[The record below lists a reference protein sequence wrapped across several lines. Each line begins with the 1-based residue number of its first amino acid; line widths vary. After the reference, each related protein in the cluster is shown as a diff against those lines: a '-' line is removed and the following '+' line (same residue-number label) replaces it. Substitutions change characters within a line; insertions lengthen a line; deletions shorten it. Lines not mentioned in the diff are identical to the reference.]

1 MLTATES
8 PTTAA
13 ERRFFAAMAFTSI
26 VVVFAG
32 FATSYYLW
40 PLTRAT
46 HFPAGQPISP
56 SLPFVVHLHALAFS
70 GWIVLLG
77 IQGGLV
83 VRGDVPSHRRLGRLG
98 AAFLPIMVLTGLVTA
113 VTGARAG
120 WNPGGP
126 YRDALSFMFVGVADL
141 IVFASLTAAGLALRS
156 RPEFHMRLMLLGTI
170 GGLMWPAITRMP
182 FVAGRL
188 PLMFGLLAAL
198 VLAPAIRDFVVRSQA
213 RWLSLGVG
221 LAILATFPLRVA
233 IGNSEAWR
241 SLAGWIVH

>member
-1 MLTATES
+1 MCEANMLTATEL

-120 WNPGGP
+120 
-126 YRDALSFMFVGVADL
+126 
-141 IVFASLTAAGLALRS
+141 
-156 RPEFHMRLMLLGTI
+156 
-170 GGLMWPAITRMP
+170 
-182 FVAGRL
+182 
-188 PLMFGLLAAL
+188 
-198 VLAPAIRDFVVRSQA
+198 
-213 RWLSLGVG
+213 
-221 LAILATFPLRVA
+221 
-233 IGNSEAWR
+233 
-241 SLAGWIVH
+241 

>member
-1 MLTATES
+1 MFTASES
-8 PTTAA
+8 PATAA
-13 ERRFFAAMAFTSI
+13 ERRFFAAMALASFA
-26 VVVFAG
+26 VVFTG

-46 HFPAGQPISP
+46 HFPAGQPISR
-56 SLPFVVHLHALAFS
+56 SLPLVVHLHAVAFS
-70 GWIVLLG
+70 GWIVLLAV
-77 IQGGLV
+77 QAGLV
-83 VRGDVPSHRRLGRLG
+83 VRGDIAAHRRLGRFG
-98 AAFLPIMVLTGLVTA
+98 AGLLPIMVLTGLVTA
-113 VTGARAG
+113 VIGARAG

-141 IVFASLTAAGLALRS
+141 IVFTLLTGAGLALRT
-156 RPEFHMRLMLLGTI
+156 RPEFHKRLMLLGTI
-170 GGLMWPAITRMP
+170 GGLMWPAVTRMP

-198 VLAPAIRDFVVRSQA
+198 ALAPAIRDVVVKSPA

-221 LAILATFPLRVA
+221 LAILATFPLRLV

-241 SLAGWIVH
+241 SLAGWIVG